1 MKHVSTHILKLISSY
16 TTKEIS
22 QAEFNALQLW
32 LNEAAENKQL
42 FSDYLQFY
50 KKSRQLSLAQSIDK
64 DKAWHTIVSQL
75 HTPLMAK
82 TKQRKSKVEFPGK
95 PWSKYAA
102 AAVLVI
108 ALASTYFLRDTIF
121 NGNIETTTP
130 IIVNNMI
137 EPGTDKATLTLEN
150 GEQVTLEKG
159 TQFQTQN
166 ATSNGEEITYLPAGR
181 QGNKSTSR
189 ELVNNYLTIP
199 RGGQFQMTLSDG
211 TRVWLN
217 SETQLKYPVSF
228 TDGESRQVELVYGEA
243 YFDVSPSTEHSGA
256 NFKVFNNNQE
266 VEVLG
271 TEFNIKAYKDETN
284 IYTTLVEGK
293 VAISTA
299 DTNQI
304 LAPNQQS
311 SLDLKNNKISI
322 ATVDVHNETSW
333 KEGVFDFTKMPLK
346 DIMKVLS
353 RWYDMDVIFVN
364 KNLEDIIFTG
374 KFNKSRSTEDIL
386 LAIKNT
392 NIINNYEINNKT
404 IIIY

>member
-1 MKHVSTHILKLISSY
+1 MEDSNKIKSLSKKLAASLIKNESSSEFEKSDLFDKK
-16 TTKEIS
+16 TKEQMLLDIK
-22 QAEFNALQLW
+22 EG
-32 LNEAAENKQL
+32 K
-42 FSDYLQFY
+42 
-50 KKSRQLSLAQSIDK
+50 RLSLLKSIETEK
-64 DKAWHTIVSQL
+64 DWKIVRSKINVPIRKL
-75 HTPLMAK
+75 LK
-82 TKQRKSKVEFPGK
+82 TVR
-95 PWSKYAA
+95 YAA
-102 AAVLVI
+102 AAILII
-108 ALASTYFLRDTIF
+108 ALASTYFLSDTIF
-121 NGNIETTTP
+121 NNKIENTTP
-130 IIVNNMI
+130 TIVNNQI
-137 EPGTDKATLTLEN
+137 EPGIDKATLTLEN

-181 QGNKSTSR
+181 QGIKSTSH
-189 ELVNNYLTIP
+189 ELVYNHLTIP

-211 TRVWLN
+211 TKVWLN

-271 TEFNIKAYKDETN
+271 TEFNIKAYKDETH

-293 VAISTA
+293 VSVKVDQT
-299 DTNQI
+299 TNNQQPTTRI

-322 ATVDVHNETSW
+322 ATVDVYNETSW

-353 RWYDMDVIFVN
+353 RWYDMDVVFVN
-364 KNLEDIIFTG
+364 KNIEDIIFTG
-374 KFNKSRSTEDIL
+374 KFNKSRSIEDIL
-386 LAIKNT
+386 LTIKNT
-392 NIINNYEINNKT
+392 NIINNYEIINNRLVIK
-404 IIIY
+404 